1 MNILFVSAEVSPFAK
16 VGGLADVVGALP
28 VALKRLGVDVRII
41 MPRYERLTGNPP
53 LEPLLPDVVV
63 TTGRGQEHCRVL
75 TGQLP
80 ATDVPVYVIENT
92 AFLSRGPVYN
102 EHGTD
107 EPFTELARFLFF
119 SAAVAEIV
127 PLLGWQPNIVH
138 CHDWHT
144 GLVPALLARRGVQA
158 ATVFT
163 IHNLAH
169 QGGWNATEVLSFLGL
184 REVDGQHLATRDHHG
199 DLNLLQQGVLSA
211 TLINTVSPHY
221 AQEILTAKHGQ
232 GLTESLLARR
242 HDLVGIINGIDTD
255 QYDPA
260 NDQYIRVRFTAA
272 TIERKAENKLAVH
285 EQCGFSPDPTVPTFG
300 FIGRLTEQK
309 GVDLIV
315 QHSTMML
322 RSGAR
327 LVLLGSG
334 LAEYERL
341 IQKLTR
347 EHPRQIYARLGFDEA
362 FARSIYAGCDLFLMP
377 SMFEPCG
384 LGQMIAMR
392 YGTPPIVHATGG
404 LIDTVPDV
412 ETEPDRGLGFTFA
425 PFTPKAF
432 AESVARGL
440 DWYHDRHRWL
450 ALIKRGMA
458 QDFSWDRSARAYLE
472 LYERARKKL

>member
-1 MNILFVSAEVSPFAK
+1 MNILLVSAEVSPFAK

-28 VALKRLGVDVRII
+28 IALKRLGVDVRII
-41 MPRYERLTGNPP
+41 MPRYERLTGNPS

-75 TGQLP
+75 TSQLP
-80 ATDVPVYVIENT
+80 ETKVPVYLIENT
-92 AFLSRGPVYN
+92 TYLSRGPVYN
-102 EHGTD
+102 EHGVD

-127 PLLGWQPNIVH
+127 PLLGWEPNIVH

-144 GLVPALLARRGVQA
+144 GLVPALLARRAVRA

-169 QGGWNATEVLSFLGL
+169 QGGWNAAAVLSFLEL
-184 REVDGQHLATRDHHG
+184 QEADGRHLATRDRHG
-199 DLNLLQQGVLSA
+199 DLNLLQQGVLGA

-221 AQEILTAKHGQ
+221 AQEILTPERGE
-232 GLTESLLARR
+232 GLAESLQDRR
-242 HDLVGIINGIDTD
+242 DDLVGIINGIDTH

-260 NDQYIRVRFTAA
+260 HDRYVRVRYTAA
-272 TIERKAENKLAVH
+272 TIERKAENKLALH
-285 EQCGFSPDPTVPTFG
+285 EQCGFTPDPTIPTFG

-315 QHSTMML
+315 QHSTMMV

-334 LAEYERL
+334 LADYESL
-341 IQKLTR
+341 VQKLTR
-347 EHPRQIYARLGFDEA
+347 EHPRHIYARLGFDEA
-362 FARSIYAGCDLFLMP
+362 FARAIYAGCDLFLMP
-377 SMFEPCG
+377 SVFEPCG

-392 YGTPPIVHATGG
+392 YGTPPVVHATGG

-412 ETEPDRGLGFTFA
+412 AAEPERGLGFTFT

-440 DWYHDRHRWL
+440 HWYHDRPRWQ
-450 ALIKRGMA
+450 ALLSRCMT

-472 LYERARKKL
+472 LYQQARKTL